1 MADGIRALTEVAL
14 HLLALLAVAV
24 VVIVAVGGEELLAR
38 LPPWR
43 RLKRAIARRPW
54 WRRIFGGS

>member
-1 MADGIRALTEVAL
+1 MTEVAL

-43 RLKRAIARRPW
+43 RLKRAIARRTW